1 MTGNSNSNGGDNSN
15 QNERFS
21 HLIETLGLNLFQKIQ
36 KAKILVVGAGGIGC
50 ELLKNLILSGFI
62 NIEIIDLDT
71 IDLSNL
77 NRQFLFRKHHIGM
90 SKSKIAREAVLKYN
104 PSANIVA
111 HHGDIKSQ
119 EFGPQY
125 FKQFD
130 LVMNALDNLSARRH
144 VNRVCLSADVPLV
157 ESGTA
162 GYLGQLTVIK
172 KGDTECFECVPTEA
186 PKQFAVCTI
195 RSNPSAPIHC
205 IVWAKMLFGRLFG
218 VADDSNAVT
227 DMDDNIVE
235 GTEEQNNIV
244 RDLQLAVEKD
254 KGYGQWVYHKVFYTD
269 IDRLARMKEMW
280 KEKKPPQPR
289 LLADIDQELD
299 NNTAEHINTAQLK
312 DQKVWGFKEN
322 VRVFLETLAQ
332 LKQRFEKDGAL
343 SWDKD
348 DDMALNFVVSA
359 SNIRSHIFGI
369 TTKSKFDVKSMAG
382 NIIPAIAT
390 TNAVIGGL
398 IVMNAI
404 NIIDGRLKDC
414 KSIFLIEQPSN
425 KRMLL
430 VSEIPKPNTACYVC
444 QKNFITIKL
453 NTNTVKVGQLIH
465 DILKKHLAF
474 SLPMLTVG
482 NDLLYE
488 SGDED
493 LSKEEIRARD
503 ALEQKVLSSYRMG
516 DNVILAVE
524 DYLQDFKVSILI
536 NHVESF
542 GTEEENKKKEHE
554 KWFEIVG
561 TATAAA
567 PFQTQPIQSITTTA
581 TAYNAV
587 TDIDDLEIIEPT
599 PTTPTP
605 TTTTTTTTTTTSGKK
620 RKEIESAPGSEDS
633 DGSKKQ
639 KYETI
644 E

>member
-1 MTGNSNSNGGDNSN
+1 MTKNNSNNGDIN
-15 QNERFS
+15 QNNERFN
-21 HLIETLGLNLFQKIQ
+21 HLIETLGIDLFKKIQ

-77 NRQFLFRKHHIGM
+77 NRQFLFRKQHIGM

-104 PSANIVA
+104 PHANIIA

-172 KGDTECFECVPTEA
+172 KGDTECFECVPTET

-227 DMDDNIVE
+227 DMDDNVVE

-244 RDLQLAVEKD
+244 RDLQLAEEKE
-254 KGYGQWVYHKVFYTD
+254 KGYAQWVYHKVFCTD
-269 IDRLARMKEMW
+269 VDRLARMKELW
-280 KEKKPPQPR
+280 KEKKPPVPR
-289 LLADIDQELD
+289 LLKDIDQELD
-299 NNTAEHINTAQLK
+299 NHGSEHHINTAQLK
-312 DQKVWGFKEN
+312 DQKVWGFKQN
-322 VRVFLETLAQ
+322 VSVFLETLTQ
-332 LKQRFEKDGAL
+332 LKERFEKEGAL
-343 SWDKD
+343 TWDKD

-359 SNIRSHIFGI
+359 SNIRSHIFAI
-369 TTKSKFDVKSMAG
+369 QTKSKFDVKSMAG

-414 KSIFLIEQPSN
+414 KNIFFIEQPSN
-425 KRMLL
+425 KRILL
-430 VSEIPKPNTACYVC
+430 VSEIPKPSSSCYVC

-453 NTNTVKVGQLIH
+453 NTNTVKVGQLVH

-474 SLPMLTVG
+474 SLPMLTLG

-516 DNVILAVE
+516 DNSILSVE

-536 NHVESF
+536 QHVESF
-542 GTEEENKKKEHE
+542 GEGGQDETKKKEVD

-567 PFQTQPIQSITTTA
+567 PVQTQPMQSITSSTP
-581 TAYNAV
+581 YNAI
-587 TDIDDLEIIEPT
+587 TDIDDLEIIEPEDIKK
-599 PTTPTP
+599 
-605 TTTTTTTTTTTSGKK
+605 TTTTTTTTTSTVGKK
-620 RKEIESAPGSEDS
+620 RKELESAPGSEDS